1 MDPALNLRSL
11 PLLPSRKTRVAAF
24 TRILGPAIA
33 LALAGAAEAGETA
46 RSDGKAAGTAAAG
59 QAKLG
64 DPIELTLADRTGVM
78 AILEIP
84 SNIPVQLTPTPSEVL
99 PTLPEGA
106 AAAEGTLFGVLRHAS
121 GDGALSV
128 MVFKGADGNERF
140 VIDVN
145 DNENLADDPVIAWE
159 GDYGP
164 PVGIHPTLPSA
175 RSTIRY
181 ACPTGDFPVEILWR
195 RFDREKAVGV
205 SPVALANGIMAA
217 IDTYRGG
224 ELKLD
229 GKKLSFALIPTGF
242 APGHGPFN
250 PTGSALVVDVNGDGR
265 LNGHPF
271 KSNERFRVGAPFA
284 IGQRAFK
291 AGEVSCDGRTL
302 RLDPVDP
309 ALAMQRRQPALMGG
323 GGPAIGDEAPGFSL
337 ATIAGDTLRL
347 KDFRGKV
354 VLLDFWATW
363 CGPCRQEIP
372 FVRKAY
378 EQFHGRGLEVIGVSL
393 DNTATEVNA
402 YTKLSNMPWPQILQG
417 RGGPTQLKSDYAV
430 MSIPAAYLIDKEGR
444 IAGRNLRGEGLLRAI
459 DELLSGDGTAT
470 SGRQRS
476 D

>member
-1 MDPALNLRSL
+1 MPTMDRALNRPSFPSHPSPRA
-11 PLLPSRKTRVAAF
+11 PLVAVLGRA
-24 TRILGPAIA
+24 LGP
-33 LALAGAAEAGETA
+33 LVLVLTGVAGA
-46 RSDGKAAGTAAAG
+46 SDPVVVGVTDPTPSS
-59 QAKLG
+59 AKLG
-64 DPIELTLADRTGVM
+64 EPVAITLSDRTGVLP
-78 AILEIP
+78 ILEIP
-84 SNIPVQLTPTPSEVL
+84 SNIPIQLTPSPSEVI

-106 AAAEGTLFGVLRHAS
+106 AIAEGTLFGVLRHAS
-121 GDGALSV
+121 ADGALSL
-128 MVFKGADGNERF
+128 MVFRAADGNERF
-140 VIDVN
+140 VIDTN

-175 RSTIRY
+175 RSTIKY
-181 ACPTGDFPVEILWR
+181 TCPEGDFPVEIFWR

-217 IDTYRGG
+217 IDTYRAG

-229 GKKLSFALIPTGF
+229 GKKLPVALIPTGF
-242 APGHGPFN
+242 VQGQGPFN
-250 PTGSALVVDVNGDGR
+250 PTGAALVVDVDGDGR

-284 IGQRAFK
+284 LGQRAFK
-291 AGEVSCDGRTL
+291 VGEVSCNGRRL

-309 ALAMQRRQPALMGG
+309 ALAMARRPMSPMG
-323 GGPAIGDEAPGFSL
+323 GGPAPGEVAPEFSL

-363 CGPCRQEIP
+363 CGPCRAEIP

-378 EQFHGRGLEVIGVSL
+378 EQFHGRGLEIIGVSL
-393 DNTATEVNA
+393 DNSATEVKA
-402 YTKLSNMPWPQILQG
+402 YTKLSGMAWPQILQG
-417 RGGPTQLKSDYAV
+417 RGGQTQLKQDYAV

-459 DELLSGDGTAT
+459 DELLGGEGATT